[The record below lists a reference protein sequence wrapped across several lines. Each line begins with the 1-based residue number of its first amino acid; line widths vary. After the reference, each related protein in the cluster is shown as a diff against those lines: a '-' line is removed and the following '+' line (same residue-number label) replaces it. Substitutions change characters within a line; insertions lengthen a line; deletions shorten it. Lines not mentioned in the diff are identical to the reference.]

1 MRADTHGVNA
11 LAHHFARDRRRSLIW
26 AIGIILALLLAAGV
40 AVAGSALAGSGGP
53 GGLGGS
59 GASSGEAATLNAA
72 LSSNGTSTGS
82 NGTST
87 GSNGT
92 ATAST
97 PAGKAHAGGGA
108 VARLRRLG
116 GMYGQVAFRG
126 KAATT
131 RTLAF
136 ERGVVT
142 SAGGDLVVNAANG
155 TAWTWQC
162 TASTVVRKGGSK
174 VSRSE
179 LSSGAHVLVAGPV
192 VSGARDARLVF
203 IAGAKHPTPG
213 TAPAPSPPAS
223 AGGPTSAS

>member
-1 MRADTHGVNA
+1 MNA

-26 AIGIILALLLAAGV
+26 AIGVILALLLAAGG
-40 AVAGSALAGSGGP
+40 AVAGSALVGSSGP
-53 GGLGGS
+53 GGS
-59 GASSGEAATLNAA
+59 NASSGEAARLNAA
-72 LSSNGTSTGS
+72 LRGNGTSTGS

-97 PAGKAHAGGGA
+97 PAGEAHAGAGTD
-108 VARLRRLG
+108 ARLRRLG

-126 KAATT
+126 KDGTT

-142 SAGGDLVVNAANG
+142 SADGDLVVKAATG
-155 TAWTWQC
+155 TTWTWQF

-179 LSSGAHVLVAGPV
+179 LSSGAHVLLAGPV

-203 IAGAKHPTPG
+203 IAGTKHPAPG
-213 TAPAPSPPAS
+213 TAPAPSPSAS
-223 AGGPTSAS
+223 AGGSTSAS

>member
-1 MRADTHGVNA
+1 MNA

-26 AIGIILALLLAAGV
+26 AIGIILALLLAAGG

-53 GGLGGS
+53 GGS

-72 LSSNGTSTGS
+72 LGS
-82 NGTST
+82 DGTST

-97 PAGKAHAGGGA
+97 PAGKAHAGAGA

-126 KAATT
+126 KDGTT

-142 SAGGDLVVNAANG
+142 SADGDLVVKAANG
-155 TAWTWQC
+155 TTWTWQY

-179 LSSGAHVLVAGPV
+179 LSSGAHVLLAGPV
-192 VSGARDARLVF
+192 VSGARDARLVL
-203 IAGAKHPTPG
+203 IAGTKHPAPG
-213 TAPAPSPPAS
+213 TAPGPSPSAS
-223 AGGPTSAS
+223 AGGSTPAS